1 MLKAN
6 LKRYVLRF
14 LLKTLNVGM
23 SRIAKGSSFQSFGA
37 AILKERSPNDRNILP
52 RGTSN
57 TMLVC
62 DLKEW
67 RPCGLIV
74 SKSLI

>member
-1 MLKAN
+1 
-6 LKRYVLRF
+6 
-14 LLKTLNVGM
+14 M

-57 TMLVC
+57 TMLLF
-62 DLKEW
+62 DLKE
-67 RPCGLIV
+67 
-74 SKSLI
+74 